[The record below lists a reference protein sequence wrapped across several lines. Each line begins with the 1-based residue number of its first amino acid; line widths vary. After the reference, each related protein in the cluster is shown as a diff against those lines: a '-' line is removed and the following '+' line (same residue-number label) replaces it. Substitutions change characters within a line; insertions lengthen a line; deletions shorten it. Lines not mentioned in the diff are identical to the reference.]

1 MSPVLSRRVVALA
14 IAGALAMGAC
24 TGSAPD
30 VPLGPDGVP
39 DGVLSVGRQVW
50 GSSCAG
56 CHGSN
61 GQGGRGKKLNDG
73 AVFDLHPEIDT
84 MIAVIDAGQGRGMPS
99 FSEQLEPSEIE
110 AVARYVREV
119 LN

>member
-1 MSPVLSRRVVALA
+1 VSPVFTRRVATLA

-24 TGSAPD
+24 TGSSPD

-73 AVFDLHPEIDT
+73 AVFDLHPEIET
-84 MIAVIDAGQGRGMPS
+84 MIAVINAGKGRGMPS
-99 FSEQLEPSEIE
+99 FSAQLEPSEIE